1 MDSDA
6 AEVLEKSFN
15 EPESLLLSEGAKRVY
30 AMALYNILKHLRR
43 RLREITPDDLK
54 KYFSMRRKMISTST
68 LIREFAI
75 IRKFFRYLRIELDFK
90 LKLPR
95 KEKFIIDPS
104 SFLTNEEFEKLL
116 TASRHPRDKAL
127 LMLLRETRIR
137 IGEALALNVGDV
149 EITER
154 SGTIYSRC

>member
-1 MDSDA
+1 
-6 AEVLEKSFN
+6 
-15 EPESLLLSEGAKRVY
+15 
-30 AMALYNILKHLRR
+30 MALYNILKHLRR

-54 KYFSMRRKMISTST
+54 KYFSMRREMISTST

-95 KEKFIIDPS
+95 KEKFIIDTS
-104 SFLTNEEFEKLL
+104 SFLTNEEFEKLV
-116 TASRHPRDKAL
+116 TANRDKAL
-127 LMLLRETRIR
+127 LMLLRETGIR